1 MPEPTAV
8 IESRDLRAMERT
20 VLEPVH
26 EELIGRSLFPT
37 IAGVNP
43 GAETYGYSVLT
54 RSGAAKIIANGADD
68 LPLVDEDIKRAF
80 QPIYTIADGIHF
92 TYQEVRAAQM
102 AGQPL
107 DTIKAVTA
115 RRAIAEKENDLIFNG
130 DKSVNVKGLSN
141 ADGIQALSA
150 DKTFAESTG
159 AEMQE
164 SLRKAKALITQLPGY
179 ASARLKLVLPPKEFE
194 SLNSRY
200 SDYDSRTVLQV
211 ITDAGWFQS
220 VEVTTALAGKGDKDT
235 DCAMI
240 FDSTETTAG
249 FLLPMDITQYPQE
262 NKYPSI
268 IVPFDE
274 RTGGLVIKTP
284 YAIVKLSGI

>member
-8 IESRDLRAMERT
+8 IESRDLLAMEKT

-68 LPLVDEDIKRAF
+68 LPLVDEDTHRAF

-92 TYQEVRAAQM
+92 TFQEVRAAQM

-115 RRAIAEKENDLIFNG
+115 RRAIAEKENDVIFNG
-130 DKSVNVKGLSN
+130 DTKHDIKGLTN
-141 ADGIQALSA
+141 IEGIQAISA
-150 DKTFAESTG
+150 DKTFATSTG
-159 AEMQE
+159 AEME
-164 SLRKAKALITQLPGY
+164 ETIRKAKALITSMPGY
-179 ASARLKLVLPPKEFE
+179 SGARLKLVLPPDQYEK
-194 SLNSRY
+194 LNSRY
-200 SDYDSRTVLQV
+200 SDYDARTTLKV
-211 ITDAGWFQS
+211 IQDNNWFQS
-220 VEVTTALAGKGDKDT
+220 IEVTSALTTKGDKAT

-240 FDSTETTAG
+240 FDSTATTAG
-249 FLLPMDITQYPQE
+249 FLLPMDITQYQQQQD
-262 NKYPSI
+262 YPKI
-268 IVPFDE
+268 VVPFDE

>member
-8 IESRDLRAMERT
+8 IESRDLLAMEKT

-37 IAGVNP
+37 IPGVNP
-43 GAETYGYSVLT
+43 GSETYGYSVLT

-68 LPLVDEDIKRAF
+68 LPLVDEDIHRAF

-107 DTIKAVTA
+107 DTIKAATA
-115 RRAIAEKENDLIFNG
+115 RRAIAEKENDIIFNG
-130 DKSVNVKGLSN
+130 EKSVNIKGLTSIE
-141 ADGIQALSA
+141 GIQAISA
-150 DKTFAESTG
+150 DKTFATSTG

-164 SLRKAKALITQLPGY
+164 TLRKAKALITKLPGY
-179 ASARLKLVLPPKEFE
+179 TGARLKLVLPPDEFE

-200 SDYDSRTVLQV
+200 SDYDARTVLKVVQ
-211 ITDAGWFQS
+211 DAGWFQS
-220 VEVTTALAGKGDKDT
+220 IETTTALAGKGDKDT

-240 FDSTETTAG
+240 FDSTANTAG

-262 NKYPSI
+262 NRYPKI
-268 IVPFDE
+268 VVPFDE